1 MKWLKSTNCIMFN
14 IVEKVASIT
23 LNRPTRRNALSNELL
38 VELESA
44 LWEADDR
51 RDVSVI
57 TLEGAGQDFCSGYD
71 MKALKSYA
79 AEDTDAPSDY
89 DASLYRGNSSYDDDT
104 WALERAQSHLLA
116 AFDVHKPVIA
126 KVHGHCIAG
135 GTDLALYCD
144 MIIAADDSKIG
155 FPATRVQGSPPSHMW
170 LYHLG
175 PQWTKR
181 VLMTGD
187 LLSGKDA
194 AKLGLV
200 MKSVPFGKLD
210 AEVNK
215 LARRLTL
222 VDPDLL
228 ACQKRITNLGLEL
241 MGARVLQRAASETD
255 ARGHLTAS
263 RRTFQNKVRELGLKE
278 AFRAR
283 DEPFGTPM
291 VELE

>member
-1 MKWLKSTNCIMFN
+1 MKWLKSTNCIKFD
-14 IVEKVASIT
+14 IAEKVASIT
-23 LNRPTRRNALSNELL
+23 LNRPERRNALSSELL
-38 VELESA
+38 EELQSA
-44 LWEADDR
+44 LLEADDR

-71 MKALKSYA
+71 LKASKSYSV
-79 AEDTDAPSDY
+79 ESTDASSDL
-89 DASLYRGNSSYDDDT
+89 DASLYRGNSSFDDDT
-104 WALERAQSHLLA
+104 WTLERQQSCLLA

-126 KVHGHCIAG
+126 KVHGHCVAG

-155 FPATRVQGSPPSHMW
+155 FPATRMQGSPPSHMW

-200 MKSVPFGKLD
+200 MKSVPFSKLD
-210 AEVNK
+210 AEVNM
-215 LARRLTL
+215 LARRLAL

-241 MGARVLQRAASETD
+241 MGARVLQRVASETD
-255 ARGHLTAS
+255 ARGHLTAA
-263 RRTFQNKVRELGLKE
+263 RRIFQNTARQLGVKE
-278 AFRAR
+278 AFRTR